1 MSDEPQIPD
10 ELWQMF
16 KRGEVYI
23 ARSGIDHCRVCGEED
38 DLRMGACF
46 ACADFVDGER
56 VKGTTGGHK
65 LWDRRNPE
73 NYWYAV
79 L

>member
-1 MSDEPQIPD
+1 MSDETKLPD
-10 ELWQMF
+10 ELWHLWKQQ
-16 KRGEVYI
+16 KVYI
-23 ARSGIDHCRVCGEED
+23 ARSGVANCRVCGNED

-46 ACADFVDGER
+46 DCSDFVDGEP

-65 LWDRRNPE
+65 LWDRRDPSNV
-73 NYWYAV
+73 WYAV